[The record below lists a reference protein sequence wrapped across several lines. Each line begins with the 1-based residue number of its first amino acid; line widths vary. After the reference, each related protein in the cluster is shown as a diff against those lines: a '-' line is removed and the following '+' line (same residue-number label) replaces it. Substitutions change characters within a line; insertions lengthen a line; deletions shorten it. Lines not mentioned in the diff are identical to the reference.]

1 MKYIQKNS
9 TPEARTALSTFIRL
23 EKNKAHYDNFK
34 QSDGKSHVQ
43 ESLLKE
49 QGFICA
55 YCMRRISMPAKIE
68 HWETRE
74 KCNAD
79 KKPLLTLDYNNL
91 LAVCNGTTIANGAVF
106 EHCDQSRSK
115 SNRELTI
122 NPIDE
127 RAIKQIKFLKNGA
140 IESDD
145 AHILEDINQ
154 DKALNL
160 NTLFLRDARRNV
172 YESVK
177 KVIDIKCR
185 NKTAIQSKKIITEIV
200 SNYSNLDSQ
209 LQYKEYCS
217 VVTYFF
223 QKYSN

>member
-1 MKYIQKNS
+1 MKYIKKNS
-9 TPEARTALSTFIRL
+9 TSEARTALSTFTRL

-34 QSDGKSHVQ
+34 QSDGKNHVQ

-68 HWETRE
+68 HWITRE
-74 KCNAD
+74 KCNTD
-79 KKPLLTLDYNNL
+79 KMPSFTLNYDNL
-91 LAVCNGTTIANGAVF
+91 LAVCNGTTTINGTIF

-127 RAIKQIKFLKNGA
+127 RSIKQIKFLKNGA

-145 AHILEDINQ
+145 KNISEDINQ

-177 KVIDIKCR
+177 ELIRIKCR
-185 NKTAIQSKKIITEIV
+185 NKTPIQSKKIITEIV
-200 SNYSNLDSQ
+200 DNYSNLDNQ
-209 LQYKEYCS
+209 FQYKEYCS

-223 QKYSN
+223 QKYAN